1 MMRWV
6 VTDLDGTLL
15 DHSYSWEPARSTMD
29 ALKQQ
34 GVLVIPCTS
43 KTAEEVRAFRQD
55 AGLSDPFIVENG
67 GAIYGNNADGS
78 EWVVPLG
85 ASHSILR
92 PQLDALS
99 QALGQ
104 ELVALEDLSAEQGE
118 ALTGLRGEAL
128 ASAQRREWSVPFLT
142 APEALREPLQQ
153 RAAEHGLLVVQGN
166 RMSHLLSGG
175 SHKGRAVEVLKQH
188 LQQADVAV
196 LGLGDSPND
205 LPMLEA
211 VDQAVVVPG
220 PQGPHPVFQDAI
232 ASGRFQL
239 APAPHGEGWALAVTA
254 WLANDS
260 GGSGR

>member
-1 MMRWV
+1 MTRWV

-15 DHSYSWEPARSTMD
+15 DHNYSWEPARSTL
-29 ALKQQ
+29 ASLKQQ
-34 GVLVIPCTS
+34 GVLIIPCTS

-85 ASHSILR
+85 AAHSILR
-92 PQLDALS
+92 PQLDHLS
-99 QALGQ
+99 QALGH
-104 ELVALEDLSAEQGE
+104 ELVALEDLSEERGE

-128 ASAQRREWSVPFLT
+128 ASAQRRQWSVPFLT
-142 APEALREPLQQ
+142 APEALREPLRQL
-153 RAAEHGLLVVQGN
+153 AAQHELLIVQGN

-188 LQQADVAV
+188 LQQPDVAV

-205 LPMLEA
+205 LPLLEA

-232 ASGRFQL
+232 ASGRFAL
-239 APAPHGEGWALAVTA
+239 APAPHGEGWARAVNQ
-254 WLANDS
+254 WLNS
-260 GGSGR
+260 

>member
-1 MMRWV
+1 MTRWV

-15 DHSYSWEPARSTMD
+15 DHNYSWEPARSTIST
-29 ALKQQ
+29 LKQQ

-85 ASHSILR
+85 AAHSILR
-92 PQLDALS
+92 PQLDELS
-99 QALGQ
+99 QALGH

-142 APEALREPLQQ
+142 APEALREPLRQL
-153 RAAEHGLLVVQGN
+153 AAQHELLVVQGN

-188 LQQADVAV
+188 LQQPDVAV

-220 PQGPHPVFQDAI
+220 AQGPHPVFQEAI
-232 ASGRFQL
+232 ASGHFQL
-239 APAPHGEGWALAVTA
+239 APAPHGEGWALAVMA
-254 WLANDS
+254 WLANAS
-260 GGSGR
+260 

>member
-1 MMRWV
+1 MRRWV

-15 DHSYSWEPARSTMD
+15 DHNYSWEPARSTL
-29 ALKQQ
+29 ASLKQR
-34 GVLVIPCTS
+34 GVLIIPCTS

-85 ASHSILR
+85 AAHSILR
-92 PQLDALS
+92 PQLDELS
-99 QALGQ
+99 QVLGH
-104 ELVALEDLSAEQGE
+104 ELVALQDLSEERGE

-128 ASAQRREWSVPFLT
+128 ASAQRRQWSVPFLT
-142 APEALREPLQQ
+142 PPEELQEPLRQL
-153 RAAEHGLLVVQGN
+153 AAQHQLLVVQGN

-188 LQQADVAV
+188 LQQPDVAV

-220 PQGPHPVFQDAI
+220 AQGPHPVFQEAI
-232 ASGRFQL
+232 SSGRFQL

-254 WLANDS
+254 WLANAS
-260 GGSGR
+260 

>member
-1 MMRWV
+1 MTRWV

-15 DHSYSWEPARSTMD
+15 DHNYSWEPARSTL
-29 ALKQQ
+29 ASLKQQ
-34 GVLVIPCTS
+34 GVLIIPCTS

-85 ASHSILR
+85 AAHSILR
-92 PQLDALS
+92 PQLDELS
-99 QALGQ
+99 QVLGH
-104 ELVALEDLSAEQGE
+104 ELVALEDLSEERGE

-128 ASAQRREWSVPFLT
+128 ASAQRRQWSVPFLT
-142 APEALREPLQQ
+142 APEALREPLRQLAAQQ
-153 RAAEHGLLVVQGN
+153 ELLIVQGN

-188 LQQADVAV
+188 LQQPDVAV

-205 LPMLEA
+205 LPLLEA

-232 ASGRFQL
+232 ASGRFAL
-239 APAPHGEGWALAVTA
+239 APAPHGEGWARAVNQ
-254 WLANDS
+254 WLNS
-260 GGSGR
+260 

>member
-1 MMRWV
+1 MTRTRWV

-15 DHSYSWEPARSTMD
+15 DHSYSWEPARSTMA

-104 ELVALEDLSAEQGE
+104 ELVALEDLSAAQGE

-142 APEALREPLQQ
+142 APEALQEPLQQ

-239 APAPHGEGWALAVTA
+239 APAPHGEGWALAVEH
-254 WLANDS
+254 WLQH
-260 GGSGR
+260 

>member
-15 DHSYSWEPARSTMD
+15 DHNYSWEPARSTIST
-29 ALKQQ
+29 LKQQ

-43 KTAEEVRAFRQD
+43 KTAEEVRSFRQD

-67 GAIYGNNADGS
+67 GAIYGNNADDS

-85 ASHSILR
+85 AAHSVLR
-92 PQLDALS
+92 PQLDELS
-99 QALGQ
+99 QALGH
-104 ELVALEDLSAEQGE
+104 ELVALEDLSAQQGE

-142 APEALREPLQQ
+142 APEALREPLNELSAQH
-153 RAAEHGLLVVQGN
+153 ELLVVQGN

-188 LQQADVAV
+188 LQQPDVVV

-205 LPMLEA
+205 WPMLEA

-232 ASGRFQL
+232 ANGRFQL
-239 APAPHGEGWALAVTA
+239 APAPHGEGWALAVNQ
-254 WLANDS
+254 WLNS
-260 GGSGR
+260 

>member
-1 MMRWV
+1 MTRWV

-15 DHSYSWEPARSTMD
+15 DHNYSWEPARSTL
-29 ALKQQ
+29 ASLKQQ

-55 AGLSDPFIVENG
+55 AGLGDPFIVENG
-67 GAIYGNNADGS
+67 GAIYGNNTDGS

-85 ASHSILR
+85 AAHSILR
-92 PQLDALS
+92 PQLDELS
-99 QALGQ
+99 QALGH
-104 ELVALEDLSAEQGE
+104 ELVALEDLSAKQGE

-128 ASAQRREWSVPFLT
+128 ASAQHREWSVPFLT
-142 APEALREPLQQ
+142 APEEMREQLLELAALHQ
-153 RAAEHGLLVVQGN
+153 LLVVQGN

-188 LQQADVAV
+188 LQQPEVAV

-220 PQGPHPVFQDAI
+220 AQGPHPVFQEAI
-232 ASGRFQL
+232 ASGHFQL
-239 APAPHGEGWALAVTA
+239 APAPHGEGWALAVMA
-254 WLANDS
+254 WLANAS
-260 GGSGR
+260 

>member
-1 MMRWV
+1 MTRTRWV

-15 DHSYSWEPARSTMD
+15 DHSYSWEPARSTMA

-67 GAIYGNNADGS
+67 GAIYGDNADGS

-85 ASHSILR
+85 ASHSVLR

-104 ELVALEDLSAEQGE
+104 ELVALEDLSAAQGE
-118 ALTGLRGEAL
+118 ALTGLCGQAL

-153 RAAEHGLLVVQGN
+153 RAAEQGLLVVQGN

-239 APAPHGEGWALAVTA
+239 APAPHGEGWALAVQE
-254 WLANDS
+254 WLQH
-260 GGSGR
+260 

>member
-1 MMRWV
+1 MTRWV

-15 DHSYSWEPARSTMD
+15 DHSYSWEPARSTIS

-34 GVLVIPCTS
+34 RILVIPCTS

-55 AGLSDPFIVENG
+55 AGLRDPFIVENG

-85 ASHSILR
+85 AAHSVLR
-92 PQLDALS
+92 PQLDELS
-99 QALGQ
+99 QALGH

-118 ALTGLRGEAL
+118 ALTGLRDQAL

-142 APEALREPLQQ
+142 APEDLREPLRQL
-153 RAAEHGLLVVQGN
+153 AAQHQLLVVQGN

-188 LQQADVAV
+188 LQQPDVAV

-220 PQGPHPVFQDAI
+220 AQGPHPVFQDAI

-239 APAPHGEGWALAVTA
+239 AQAPHGEGWAIAVNQ
-254 WLANDS
+254 WLNS
-260 GGSGR
+260 

>member
-1 MMRWV
+1 MTRTRWV

-15 DHSYSWEPARSTMD
+15 DHSYSWEPARSTMA

-67 GAIYGNNADGS
+67 GAIYGNNTDGS

-85 ASHSILR
+85 ATHRVLR
-92 PQLDALS
+92 PQLDELS

-118 ALTGLRGEAL
+118 ALTGLRGAAL

-153 RAAEHGLLVVQGN
+153 LAAEHELLVVQGN

-175 SHKGRAVEVLKQH
+175 SHKGRAVEVLKEH
-188 LQQADVAV
+188 LQQADVSV

-211 VDQAVVVPG
+211 VDRAVVVPG

-232 ASGRFQL
+232 VSGRFQL
-239 APAPHGEGWALAVTA
+239 APAPHGEGWALAVNQ
-254 WLANDS
+254 WLNS
-260 GGSGR
+260 

>member
-1 MMRWV
+1 MTRWV

-15 DHSYSWEPARSTMD
+15 DHNYSWEPARSTL
-29 ALKQQ
+29 ASLKQQ

-85 ASHSILR
+85 AAHSILR
-92 PQLDALS
+92 PQLDELS
-99 QALGQ
+99 QVLGH
-104 ELVALEDLSAEQGE
+104 ELVALEDLSEERGE

-128 ASAQRREWSVPFLT
+128 ASAQRRQWSVPFLT
-142 APEALREPLQQ
+142 APEALREPLRQL
-153 RAAEHGLLVVQGN
+153 AAQHELLIVQGN

-188 LQQADVAV
+188 LQQPDVAV

-205 LPMLEA
+205 LPLLEA

-220 PQGPHPVFQDAI
+220 PQGSHPVFQDAI
-232 ASGRFQL
+232 ASGRFAL
-239 APAPHGEGWALAVTA
+239 APAPHGEGWARAVNQ
-254 WLANDS
+254 WLNS
-260 GGSGR
+260 

>member
-1 MMRWV
+1 MRRWV

-15 DHSYSWEPARSTMD
+15 DHSYSWEPARSTM
-29 ALKQQ
+29 ATLKQQ

-55 AGLSDPFIVENG
+55 AELSDPFIVENG
-67 GAIYGNNADGS
+67 GAIYGNNADSS

-85 ASHSILR
+85 ATHSVLR
-92 PQLDALS
+92 PKLDELS

-104 ELVALEDLSAEQGE
+104 ELVALEDLSEEQGE
-118 ALTGLRGEAL
+118 ALTGLRGQAL

-142 APEALREPLQQ
+142 APEALREPLRQLAVQ
-153 RAAEHGLLVVQGN
+153 HQLLVVQGN

-188 LQQADVAV
+188 LQQPDVAV

-220 PQGPHPVFQDAI
+220 AQGPHPLFQDAI

-254 WLANDS
+254 WLANEC
-260 GGSGR
+260 R

>member
-1 MMRWV
+1 MTRTRWV

-15 DHSYSWEPARSTMD
+15 DHSYSWEPARSTMA

-85 ASHSILR
+85 ASHSVLR

-142 APEALREPLQQ
+142 APESLREPLQQ

-188 LQQADVAV
+188 LQQANVAV

-220 PQGPHPVFQDAI
+220 PQGPHPMFHDAI

-239 APAPHGEGWALAVTA
+239 APAPHGEGWALAVQE
-254 WLANDS
+254 WLQH
-260 GGSGR
+260 

>member
-1 MMRWV
+1 MTRWV

-15 DHSYSWEPARSTMD
+15 DHNYSWEPARS
-29 ALKQQ
+29 ALASLKQQ

-55 AGLSDPFIVENG
+55 AGLGDPFIVENG
-67 GAIYGNNADGS
+67 GAIYGNNTDGS

-85 ASHSILR
+85 AAHSILR
-92 PQLDALS
+92 PQLDELS
-99 QALGQ
+99 QALGH
-104 ELVALEDLSAEQGE
+104 ELVALEDLSAKQGE

-142 APEALREPLQQ
+142 APEEMREQLLELAALHQ
-153 RAAEHGLLVVQGN
+153 LLVVQGN

-175 SHKGRAVEVLKQH
+175 SHKGRAVEVLKH
-188 LQQADVAV
+188 YLQQPDVAV

-220 PQGPHPVFQDAI
+220 AQGPHPVFQEAI

-239 APAPHGEGWALAVTA
+239 APAPHGEGWALAVNQ
-254 WLANDS
+254 WLNS
-260 GGSGR
+260 

>member
-1 MMRWV
+1 MRRWV

-15 DHSYSWEPARSTMD
+15 DHSYSWEPARSTMA

-55 AGLSDPFIVENG
+55 AELSDPFIVENG

-85 ASHSILR
+85 ATHSVLR
-92 PQLDALS
+92 PKLDELS
-99 QALGQ
+99 QALGH
-104 ELVALEDLSAEQGE
+104 ELVALEDLSEEQGE
-118 ALTGLRGEAL
+118 ALTGLRGQAL
-128 ASAQRREWSVPFLT
+128 ASAQRRQWSVPFLT
-142 APEALREPLQQ
+142 APEALRAPLRQL
-153 RAAEHGLLVVQGN
+153 AAQHQLLVVQGN

-188 LQQADVAV
+188 LQQPDVAV

-220 PQGPHPVFQDAI
+220 AQGPHPVFQDAI

-254 WLANDS
+254 WLAS
-260 GGSGR
+260 QSR